1 MVKENGAPTAAEKG
15 KNKLEDNKTSDTSKK
30 PDDTKKGKDGKALV
44 NGNKGETKDGIELV
58 AIFMISVG

>member
-15 KNKLEDNKTSDTSKK
+15 KSKLEDNKTSDTSKK
-30 PDDTKKGKDGKALV
+30 SDDTKKGKDGKTLV

-58 AIFMISVG
+58 AILMIPVG